1 MHKQTHA
8 LEAIAMTD
16 DELRNLMMGS
26 CYIKRTIPGP
36 VHLSSFS
43 GSRAA
48 HPELL
53 KTGSELVQCGYL
65 RQLVPVPDAAQDFD
79 EILGAFELTPF
90 GLENFEGFLRKQDP
104 QTLFGKVDTATVVI
118 QFPWFG
124 GKSTYIDN
132 SKVESTRVDVT
143 LQVALGNIIGEID
156 KSDASEQDKGEAK
169 SRLKAFLKHPLVVAV
184 AGATVKPLVE
194 SL

>member
-1 MHKQTHA
+1 
-8 LEAIAMTD
+8 MTD

-26 CYIKRTIPGP
+26 CYIKQTIPGP

-43 GSRAA
+43 GSGAG
-48 HPELL
+48 HPELI

-65 RQLVPVPDAAQDFD
+65 RQLLPVPETAQNLD

-132 SKVESTRVDVT
+132 SRSESTTIDIAVQ
-143 LQVALGNIIGEID
+143 LQAALGNIVEQIE
-156 KSDASEQDKGEAK
+156 KSNATPEEKRDAK
-169 SRLKAFLKHPLVVAV
+169 SRLKAFLKHPLVIAL
-184 AGATVKPLVE
+184 AGAALKPLLE